1 MSYYLGPRVDING
14 KIRRISIGSGIDESN
29 TYTIYKDGIP
39 VMEATGPRCGW
50 NPFDTAYIF
59 QNHLCIGAGE
69 TVYFISIETGELR
82 KTGVSMYFGCFYEDG
97 DRLYVASESRLYC
110 FSCTCELIWTSES
123 IAVDGIIINGIQ
135 DNYIALSCERE
146 PPGGWMD
153 CVLSK
158 EDGKEIRRDDNI

>member
-69 TVYFISIETGELR
+69 TVYFISIETVVL
-82 KTGVSMYFGCFYEDG
+82 VSLFG
-97 DRLYVASESRLYC
+97 LLKVL
-110 FSCTCELIWTSES
+110 LWTALSSMEFR
-123 IAVDGIIINGIQ
+123 III
-135 DNYIALSCERE
+135 
-146 PPGGWMD
+146 
-153 CVLSK
+153 
-158 EDGKEIRRDDNI
+158 